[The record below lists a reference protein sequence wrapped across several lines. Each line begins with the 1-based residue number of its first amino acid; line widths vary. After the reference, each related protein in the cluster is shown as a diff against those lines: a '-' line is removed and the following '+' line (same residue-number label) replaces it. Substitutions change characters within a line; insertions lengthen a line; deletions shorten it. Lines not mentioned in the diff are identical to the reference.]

1 MVKLNFAILAPMYFE
16 EDYDELCKRAD
27 SLGTE
32 SLTEDQQYFT
42 NTYHRL
48 DNFIS
53 QLPPADI
60 KELENAADNN
70 EIYNKYS
77 NAEMKFYID
86 THKVSNK
93 SSEKT
98 DYVDKCLKQVNKI
111 DNQENNTSQNFEQNK

>member
-1 MVKLNFAILAPMYFE
+1 MVKLNFEVLVPMYFE

-27 SLGTE
+27 ALGTE

-53 QLPPADI
+53 QLPPTDI

-70 EIYNKYS
+70 KIYNKYS
-77 NAEMKFYID
+77 DAEMKFYID

-98 DYVDKCLKQVNKI
+98 NYVEKCLKQVNSI
-111 DNQENNTSQNFEQNK
+111 DNLGTNTSQNFEQNK